1 MRFLARF
8 LLLVAVPFGASAQI
22 EIPEYAD
29 FADPYDNLGAVV
41 VADENRLV
49 VGPVRGRLGTNPDL
63 FVFVREGSQWR
74 REAALETGWEGG
86 AVIGSNVAVGASAFG
101 NLKIIAFA
109 DPWLAVGMPQR
120 AQNGAANTGAVRLYR
135 RDAEGWQDAG
145 LLRASAEQADSRF
158 GASVAIAGDRLAVG
172 QPGANRVE
180 LFRLQAGTWQSET
193 RMQWAG
199 SERAFGYELAFA
211 GDQLVVRSSGGL
223 HMFSE
228 VAGDWLLS
236 GQLNPSTAGFG
247 SNLPWATE
255 GDLLVTSAGSEIRF
269 FRSVNGQW
277 GAAAN
282 IPPLPMG
289 AAAGIS
295 GSLRG
300 FAVKSGTTLRL
311 AGHGFGV
318 NGGPM
323 RPRYWELVDGAW
335 SPARDIA
342 LPASDAP
349 SAFRFTT
356 SFAGMAFAFAQ
367 DRLFVGARLVSVGRV
382 LSQGAAYA
390 YTLGASGPAH
400 ERTFRHGNGR
410 LGDNFGHW
418 VAIDGEWALVAARGA
433 DVVSP
438 AGILRDTGAVQVY
451 RKSGTTWAPVQ
462 TLALEAP
469 EAFNA
474 FGERVALKGAL
485 AVVAAQGSEAG
496 IASHGQMHVFRR
508 NAQDTW
514 APLCR
519 LTAPVTPDGQPQAFR
534 NRGDGLEDSTPMELM
549 ATDGEHIAVIYMN
562 RLYAWR
568 AEANGCSLLGE
579 IAIPDRL
586 AAPGAPGVTQAGS
599 LQFETLGRSMLQGRL
614 VVSEF
619 GGAVNGTS
627 PPFRTLVFDFD
638 GSAWV
643 RSFTY
648 TSTAADTCAQ
658 TFGGGLIARDHL
670 QSICFRGNATSR
682 SYERVDWR
690 ETAPGVWTS
699 TAQPLPALGANEG
712 PIGYAGE
719 TLITTE
725 GGPGFDAVSQL
736 LRVREPPSY
745 DVVQQLGPTDAC
757 LTFITGQMV
766 FLGPDDVFVP
776 CPYANGPNGRGAG
789 ALQIFSRAAAPN
801 ASAKAGNG
809 FGPIPQQETPPPRP
823 DLTRDGFEAVQ

>member
-1 MRFLARF
+1 MRFLARI
-8 LLLVAVPFGASAQI
+8 LLMVAVPLGASAQI

-29 FADPYDNLGAVV
+29 YADIYDNLGAVV
-41 VADENRLV
+41 LADESRLV
-49 VGPVRGRLGTNPDL
+49 LGPVRGRQGTNPDL

-86 AVIGSNVAVGASAFG
+86 AVIGNSIAAGASAFG

-120 AQNGAANTGAVRLYR
+120 AQNGAVNTGAVRLYR
-135 RDAEGWQDAG
+135 RGAQGWQDAG
-145 LLRASAEQADSRF
+145 LLRANVEQADSRF

-193 RMQWAG
+193 RMQWSG
-199 SERAFGYELAFA
+199 GGLAFGYELAFA

-228 VAGDWLLS
+228 FAGDWVLS
-236 GQLNPSTAGFG
+236 GELNLATAGFG

-255 GDLLVTSAGSEIRF
+255 GDLLVTAAGTEIRF
-269 FRSVNGQW
+269 FRGINGQW
-277 GAAAN
+277 AAASN

-300 FAVKSGTTLRL
+300 FAVKSGATLRL
-311 AGHGFGV
+311 AGHGFGA

-323 RPRYWELVDGAW
+323 RPQYWELVDGVWTA
-335 SPARDIA
+335 ARDIA

-349 SAFRFTT
+349 SAYRLTT

-367 DRLFVGARLVSVGRV
+367 DRLFVGARLVSFGRV
-382 LSQGAAYA
+382 IGQGAAYA
-390 YTLGASGPAH
+390 YALGANGPTV
-400 ERTFRHGNGR
+400 ERTFRNGNGW

-418 VAIDGEWALVAARGA
+418 VAIDGDWALVAARGA
-433 DVVSP
+433 DAVS
-438 AGILRDTGAVQVY
+438 ATGILRDAGKVLVY
-451 RKSGTTWAPVQ
+451 RKSGSAWTPVQ
-462 TLALEAP
+462 TLELASP

-474 FGERVALKGAL
+474 LGERVALKGAL
-485 AVVAAQGSEAG
+485 AVIAAQGSEAG

-508 NAQDTW
+508 NAQDAW

-519 LTAPVTPDGQPQAFR
+519 LTTPVTPDGRPQAFR
-534 NRGDGLEDSTPMELM
+534 NRGDFLEDISPVELM
-549 ATDGEHIAVIYMN
+549 ATDGEHIAAVYMN

-614 VVSEF
+614 VVNEF
-619 GGAVNGTS
+619 GGAVNGVS
-627 PPFRTLVFDFD
+627 PPSRTLVFDFD

-643 RSFTY
+643 RSFIY
-648 TSTAADTCAQ
+648 TGTAGETCAQ
-658 TFGGGLIARDHL
+658 TFGGALIARDHL
-670 QSICFRGNATSR
+670 QFVCVRGSATSR
-682 SYERVDWR
+682 TFERVDWR
-690 ETAPGVWTS
+690 ETAPGVWSS
-699 TAQPLPALGANEG
+699 TAQSLPALGATENPVG
-712 PIGYAGE
+712 FAGE
-719 TLITTE
+719 SLITRE
-725 GGPGFDAVSQL
+725 AGPGLDAVGQL

-745 DVVQQLGPTDAC
+745 AVVQQLGPTDAC
-757 LTFITGQMV
+757 LSFITGQII
-766 FLGPDDVFVP
+766 FLGPNDVFVP
-776 CPYANGPNGRGAG
+776 CPHANGPNGRGAG
-789 ALQIFSRAAAPN
+789 ALQIFSRDAARF
-801 ASAKAGNG
+801 ASEKAGTS
-809 FGPIPQQETPPPRP
+809 FGPIPQQEIPPPRP

>member
-1 MRFLARF
+1 MHFLARV
-8 LLLVAVPFGASAQI
+8 LLMVGLPFGASAQI
-22 EIPEYAD
+22 DIPEYAD

-41 VADENRLV
+41 LADENRLV
-49 VGPVRGRLGTNPDL
+49 LGPVRGRQGTNPDL
-63 FVFVREGSQWR
+63 FVFVREGGQWR

-86 AVIGSNVAVGASAFG
+86 AVIGSAVSANASAFG

-120 AQNGAANTGAVRLYR
+120 AQSGAANTGAVRLYR
-135 RDAEGWQDAG
+135 RGAEGWQQHS
-145 LLRASAEQADSRF
+145 LLRANVEQANSRF

-172 QPGANRVE
+172 QPGSNRVE
-180 LFRLQAGTWQSET
+180 IFRLQAGTWQSET
-193 RMQWAG
+193 RMQWSG
-199 SERAFGYELAFA
+199 GGLAFGYELAFA
-211 GDQLVVRSSGGL
+211 GEQLVVRSTAGL

-228 VAGDWLLS
+228 VAGDWALS
-236 GQLNPSTAGFG
+236 GELNLATAGFG
-247 SNLPWATE
+247 SSLPWATE
-255 GDLLVTSAGSEIRF
+255 GDLLITAASSEIRF

-277 GAAAN
+277 GAPAN

-289 AAAGIS
+289 AAAGLS

-349 SAFRFTT
+349 SAFRLTT

-400 ERTFRHGNGR
+400 ERTFRNGNGR

-418 VAIDGEWALVAARGA
+418 VAIDGDWALVAARGA
-433 DVVSP
+433 DALSP
-438 AGILRDTGAVQVY
+438 TGVLRDAGAVQVY
-451 RKSGTTWAPVQ
+451 RKSGTSWAPVQ

-534 NRGDGLEDSTPMELM
+534 NRGDGLEDSSPIEVMV
-549 ATDGEHIAVIYMN
+549 TDGEHIAAIYMN

-599 LQFETLGRSMLQGRL
+599 LQFETQGRSMLQGRL

-627 PPFRTLVFDFD
+627 PPSRTLVFDFD

-648 TSTAADTCAQ
+648 TSAAGDTCAQ
-658 TFGGGLIARDHL
+658 TFGGALIARDHL
-670 QSICFRGNATSR
+670 QFVCGRGSATSR
-682 SYERVDWR
+682 TYERVDWR
-690 ETAPGVWTS
+690 ETAPGVWAS
-699 TAQPLPALGANEG
+699 TAQPLPALGASENPVG
-712 PIGYAGE
+712 FAGE
-719 TLITTE
+719 SLITRE

-736 LRVREPPSY
+736 LRVRQPPSY

-757 LTFITGQMV
+757 LSFIVGQIV
-766 FLGPDDVFVP
+766 FLGPNDVFVP

-789 ALQIFSRAAAPN
+789 ALQIFSRAAAQR
-801 ASAKAGNG
+801 AGEKTG
-809 FGPIPQQETPPPRP
+809 SSFGSIPQQEIPPPRP

>member
-1 MRFLARF
+1 MRFLVR
-8 LLLVAVPFGASAQI
+8 LLLIAAMPLVAAAQI

-41 VADENRLV
+41 LADENRLV
-49 VGPVRGRLGTNPDL
+49 LGPVRGRQGTNPDL

-86 AVIGSNVAVGASAFG
+86 TVIGTTVATRTTAFG
-101 NLKIIAFA
+101 NLKIMAFA

-120 AQNGAANTGAVRLYR
+120 ARDGAAYRGAVRLYR
-135 RDAEGWQDAG
+135 RGAEGWQEHG
-145 LLRASAEQADSRF
+145 LLRASAEQGRSLF
-158 GASVAIAGDRLAVG
+158 GASVAIAGDVLAVG
-172 QPGANRVE
+172 HPGANRVE
-180 LFRLQAGTWQSET
+180 LFRLQAGVWQPASSLQVTTGEVD
-193 RMQWAG
+193 
-199 SERAFGYELAFA
+199 FGYELAFA

-223 HMFSE
+223 RMFSE
-228 VAGDWLLS
+228 FAGNWVLS
-236 GQLNPSTAGFG
+236 GQLDTTNASFG
-247 SNLPWATE
+247 RTLPWTTE
-255 GDLLVTSAGSEIRF
+255 GDLLIIAESTEIRF
-269 FRSVNGQW
+269 FRRVNGAW
-277 GAAAN
+277 GLATD
-282 IPPLPMG
+282 IPALPIG
-289 AAAGIS
+289 
-295 GSLRG
+295 G
-300 FAVKSGTTLRL
+300 FAGFDGPLLGFAFKSGPTPRL

-323 RPRYWELVDGAW
+323 RSRYWELVDGTW

-349 SAFRFTT
+349 SAFRF
-356 SFAGMAFAFAQ
+356 SPSIAGMAFAFAQ

-433 DVVSP
+433 DVLSP
-438 AGILRDTGAVQVY
+438 TGVLRDAGTVQVY
-451 RKSGTTWAPVQ
+451 RKSGTTWAAVQ

-519 LTAPVTPDGQPQAFR
+519 LTAPVTPDGRPQAFR
-534 NRGDGLEDSTPMELM
+534 NRGDLLEDTAPIELM
-549 ATDGEHIAVIYMN
+549 ATDGEHIAAVYMN

-599 LQFETLGRSMLQGRL
+599 LQFETRGRSMLQGRL
-614 VVSEF
+614 VVTEF
-619 GGAVNGTS
+619 GGVVNGTS
-627 PPFRTLVFDFD
+627 PPSRTLVFDFD

-643 RSFTY
+643 RSFAY
-648 TSTAADTCAQ
+648 TSAAGDTCAQ
-658 TFGGGLIARDHL
+658 TFGGALIARDHL
-670 QSICFRGNATSR
+670 QFVCGRGTAPSR
-682 SYERVDWR
+682 TFERVDWR
-690 ETAPGVWTS
+690 ETAPGVWDS
-699 TAQPLPALGANEG
+699 TAQPLPALGTNEG
-712 PIGYAGE
+712 PIGFAGE
-719 TLITTE
+719 SLITTE
-725 GGPGFDAVSQL
+725 GGPGFDAVTQL

-745 DVVQQLGPTDAC
+745 AVVQQLGPTDAC
-757 LTFITGQMV
+757 LTFISGQIV
-766 FLGPDDVFVP
+766 FLGPNDVFVP

-801 ASAKAGNG
+801 AGEKAGNG
-809 FGPIPQQETPPPRP
+809 FGPIPQQEIPPPRP

>member
-1 MRFLARF
+1 MRFLIC
-8 LLLVAVPFGASAQI
+8 LLLISGWPLCATAQI

-29 FADPYDNLGAVV
+29 FSDPYDNLGAVV
-41 VADENRLV
+41 LADDNRLV
-49 VGPVRGRLGTNPDL
+49 LGPVRGRQGAYPDL

-86 AVIGSNVAVGASAFG
+86 AVIGTSVAVGASAMG

-135 RDAEGWQDAG
+135 RGAEGWQDQG
-145 LLRASAEQADSRF
+145 LLRSSVEQADSRF
-158 GASVAIAGDRLAVG
+158 GASVAMAGDWLAVG
-172 QPGANRVE
+172 QPGSGRVE
-180 LFRLQAGTWQSET
+180 VFRLQSGAWQPASSVQGPAGEL
-193 RMQWAG
+193 
-199 SERAFGYELAFA
+199 AFGYELAFA
-211 GDQLVVRSSGGL
+211 GAQLVVRSTSGL
-223 HMFSE
+223 RMYSE
-228 VAGDWLLS
+228 AGGQWVAS
-236 GQLNPSTAGFG
+236 GQLSSSVAGFG
-247 SNLPWATE
+247 SSLPWATE
-255 GDLLVTSAGSEIRF
+255 GDLLITAASSEIRF
-269 FRSVNGQW
+269 FRSVNGVW
-277 GAAAN
+277 GLASG
-282 IPPLPMG
+282 IPTLPMG
-289 AAAGIS
+289 VSAGIS

-300 FAVKSGTTLRL
+300 FAFKSEPTPRIT
-311 AGHGFGV
+311 GHGFGLD
-318 NGGPM
+318 GGPM
-323 RPRYWELVDGAW
+323 RPRYWELVDGTW

-349 SAFRFTT
+349 SAFRFST

-433 DVVSP
+433 DELSP
-438 AGILRDTGAVQVY
+438 AGILRDVGAVHVY
-451 RKSGTTWAPVQ
+451 RKSGATWASVQ
-462 TLALEAP
+462 TLALAGP

-519 LTAPVTPDGQPQAFR
+519 LMAPVTPDGRPQAFR
-534 NRGDGLEDSTPMELM
+534 NRGDNNEDSSPVELM
-549 ATDGEHIAVIYMN
+549 ATDGEYIAAVYMN

-619 GGAVNGTS
+619 GGVVNGTS
-627 PPFRTLVFDFD
+627 PPSRTLVFDFD

-643 RSFTY
+643 RSFAY
-648 TSTAADTCAQ
+648 TSPGGATCAQ
-658 TFGGGLIARDHL
+658 MFFGALIARDHL
-670 QSICFRGNATSR
+670 QFVCGQDSATSTT
-682 SYERVDWR
+682 YERVDWR
-690 ETAPGVWTS
+690 ETAPGAWSS
-699 TAQPLPALGANEG
+699 TAQSLPALGATEIPVG
-712 PIGYAGE
+712 FADE
-719 TLITTE
+719 SLITRE
-725 GGPGFDAVSQL
+725 AGPGFDAVSQL

-757 LTFITGQMV
+757 LSILTGQII
-766 FLGPDDVFVP
+766 FLGPNDVFVP

-789 ALQIFSRAAAPN
+789 ALQIFSRAGAQR
-801 ASAKAGNG
+801 AGEKVG
-809 FGPIPQQETPPPRP
+809 SSFGPIPQQEIPPPRP